1 MSDAKT
7 LHKMDLETLWNFIQA
22 VNDTAAEYPKDKCIH
37 QLFERQAQKTPD
49 ATAVVFE
56 DQTLTY
62 RQLNERANQLA
73 HYLRQHGVGPD
84 VPVGVCMDRCIEL
97 LPVLL
102 GILKAGGAYVPLD
115 PTYPAERLRFMASDT
130 GLSIVIA
137 HSGLAETLVSDKIKL
152 LLIEQEWDRL
162 DQYSTDNPAVCT
174 TPEHLAYIIYTSGS
188 TGTPKGVAVPHRGV
202 VRLVFGQ
209 DYMQFGP
216 DRIFLQLAPVS
227 FDASTLEIWG
237 ALLHGGQCVLYPG
250 RIPELELLGHILA
263 ASQVNALWLTSSLF
277 NMVIDEKPEILSSV
291 RTVLTGG
298 EALSVPHVRKAL
310 KLLDSVELVN
320 GYGPTESTTF
330 ACCYPIPKL
339 IPDNL
344 KSIPIGRPIANTEV
358 YILDSSLQPVP
369 IGVWGELYIGGDGL
383 ARGYL
388 NRPELTA
395 ERFIHN
401 PFHAEPNSRIYKTG
415 DICRWMED
423 GTIEFSGRADDQVK
437 IRGFRIELGEIENA
451 LRSHP
456 DVAQA
461 AVKVQETQPG
471 QKMLAG
477 YYVCKQS
484 HTVSVDDIM
493 TYLRQRLPDYMV
505 PAGIMELDQIPLTAS
520 GKTNRKA
527 LPAFEALHSS
537 GSSLPQTL
545 TERTLAQI
553 WSELLGIKDVY
564 REDNFFHLGG
574 HSLKAIQ
581 TVYSIQKKLGIN
593 LPVSTIFE
601 NPTLERFA
609 WIVDH
614 YRTQSEHH
622 GLRIPTVSR
631 SQALPLSFAQKRM
644 WFIQQLSPELPV
656 YNISWMIYIKGCL
669 NSTALEKSLQEIIR
683 RHESFRTTF
692 PTNNGQPVQSI
703 RSDAAW
709 NLPVETI
716 APGSL
721 SPKQAFQTIA
731 ESRAQ
736 RLFNLEQGP
745 LFQFTLLC
753 TEPDDYALLLNMHH
767 LITDGWSMGIFTQE
781 LTELYQH
788 YTQNTPVNFTS
799 LPVQYADYG
808 CWQQTEIETLKKQ
821 DFDYWKQK
829 LAGDI
834 PEVTIPLDFPRT
846 TTYTYLGQWET
857 RHVHDSVYTALKD
870 LSHQKNTTLYTLLL
884 SAFHILLYY
893 YNRSEDITVGSPIS
907 GRTHKEIENIIG
919 FFVNTT
925 VLRCSITKDM
935 SFLDV
940 LHQVGQICLEAQRHQ
955 DLPYDVL
962 VELLN
967 PPRQAN
973 RNLYFQTM
981 LAYQDSRYWAVNLP
995 NLKCQTI
1002 EIGTKTSKIDFTL
1015 FCDESHS
1022 GLQLRAEYNTALY
1035 TNETIRRCLS
1045 SYEQILARIAECPE
1059 QTIRSIISP
1068 LTANL
1073 VQEANTI
1080 TKKTYP
1086 NPQCIHQLFERQAQK
1101 TPDVTA
1107 VVFEDQTL
1115 TYRQLNERANQLAHY
1130 LRQHGV
1136 GPDVPVGVCMDRC
1149 IELLPVL
1156 LGILKAGGAY
1166 VPLDPTYPA
1175 ERLRFMASDTGL
1187 SIVIAH
1193 SGLAE
1198 TLVSDKIKLLLIE
1211 QEWDRL
1217 DQYSTDNPAVCTT
1230 PEHLAYIIYTSG
1242 STGTPKGVAVPHR
1255 GVVRL
1260 VFGQDYMQFGPDR
1273 IFLQLAPVSFD
1284 ASTLEIWG
1292 ALLHGGQCV
1301 LYPGRI
1307 PELELLGH
1315 ILAAS
1320 QVNALWLTSSLFNMV
1335 IDEKPEILSSVRTVL
1350 TGGEA
1355 LSVPHVRKALKLLDS
1370 VELVNGYG
1378 PTESTTFACC
1388 YPIPKLI
1395 PDNLKSIPIG
1405 RPIANTEVYILDSS
1419 LQPVPIGVWGELYI
1433 GGDGLARGYLNR
1445 PELTAERFIHNPF
1458 HAEPNSRIYKTGDI
1472 CRWMEDGTIEFSGR
1486 ADDQVKIRGFRI
1498 ELGEIENALR
1508 HCPHVQQAA
1517 TIVREDIPGQ
1527 KHIVGYV
1534 VLENPGSILQDQI
1547 QKHLARSLPDYMIPS
1562 VIVELTQLPLTA
1574 NGKID
1579 KIRLPKPQQ
1588 HDSTDGQQQ
1597 LPQSPM
1603 ERIMADVWQDMLGI
1617 DTVYLD
1623 DNFFHLG
1630 GHSLLAAKLFYRL
1643 EERFQIDLPLGLI
1656 FEAPTIRQLAA
1667 CLQKQRHESIS
1678 KTLVQIQSGRLK
1690 QGIFYLPGV
1699 GGHTLN
1705 FYHLAHLLTIP
1716 LSQYGLNLP
1725 GLNGNSSILHTIEEM
1740 AAYFIR
1746 EIQQVQPEGPYWLC
1760 GFSMGGRIAYE
1771 MALQLTKQRHNV
1783 AFLGILG
1790 TSAPGFPK
1798 AYSWKPAHYLERFW
1812 KFCGLS
1818 LNEKMR
1824 YLQSQRQYKKH
1835 RKQRQTAPK
1844 DNWDIHEFPNYRKL
1858 HQVGLKAFIRYQT
1871 QQRYN
1876 GDIVLFREMKDF
1888 NLLDKEMYNHPTFGW
1903 DQFVT
1908 GQIRVHDIDCIH
1920 PNILNQ
1926 PHVQTCATL
1935 LEKEIL
1941 ETLHQHKLI

>member
-1 MSDAKT
+1 M
-7 LHKMDLETLWNFIQA
+7 
-22 VNDTAAEYPKDKCIH
+22 
-37 QLFERQAQKTPD
+37 
-49 ATAVVFE
+49 
-56 DQTLTY
+56 
-62 RQLNERANQLA
+62 
-73 HYLRQHGVGPD
+73 
-84 VPVGVCMDRCIEL
+84 
-97 LPVLL
+97 
-102 GILKAGGAYVPLD
+102 
-115 PTYPAERLRFMASDT
+115 
-130 GLSIVIA
+130 
-137 HSGLAETLVSDKIKL
+137 
-152 LLIEQEWDRL
+152 IEQEWDRL
-162 DQYSTDNPAVCT
+162 AQYPTDNPTPCT
-174 TPEHLAYIIYTSGS
+174 TPDHLAYIIYTSGS
-188 TGTPKGVAVPHRGV
+188 TGTPKGVAIPHRGV
-202 VRLVFGQ
+202 MRLVFGQ
-209 DYMQFGP
+209 NYLRFGS
-216 DRIFLQLAPVS
+216 DRIFLQLVPVG

-237 ALLHGGQCVLYPG
+237 PLLHGGQCVLYPG
-250 RIPELELLGHILA
+250 RIPDLELLSHIL
-263 ASQVNALWLTSSLF
+263 SKTHINTLFLTTALF
-277 NMVIDEKPEILSSV
+277 NLIIDENPLMLSNIETVMTGAEAVSITHVQKAVQLMPSV
-291 RTVLTGG
+291 QWVHL
-298 EALSVPHVRKAL
+298 
-310 KLLDSVELVN
+310 
-320 GYGPTESTTF
+320 YGPTESTTL
-330 ACCYPIPKL
+330 ATSYLIPKSVSPL
-339 IPDNL
+339 Q
-344 KSIPIGRPIANTEV
+344 KTIPIGKPIANTQV
-358 YILDSSLQPVP
+358 YILDNALQPVA
-369 IGVWGELYIGGDGL
+369 IGVPGELYIGGDGL

-395 ERFIHN
+395 ERFIPN
-401 PFHAEPNSRIYKTG
+401 PFSSQSGDRLYKTG
-415 DICRWMED
+415 DICRWMQD
-423 GTIEFSGRADDQVK
+423 GNIEFGGRADDQVK

-451 LRSHP
+451 LRHCP
-456 DVAQA
+456 HVHQAVTIIREDV
-461 AVKVQETQPG
+461 PG
-471 QKMLAG
+471 QKYIVGYVVLEEAG
-477 YYVCKQS
+477 F
-484 HTVSVDDIM
+484 I
-493 TYLRQRLPDYMV
+493 LPDQIQQHLARSLPEYMIPSV
-505 PAGIMELDQIPLTAS
+505 IVELTRLPLTAN
-520 GKTNRKA
+520 GKIDRA
-527 LPAFEALHSS
+527 SLPRTQQHDSKQ
-537 GSSLPQTL
+537 GHRRLPQTS
-545 TERTLAQI
+545 TEQMIARL
-553 WSELLGIKDVY
+553 WKELLKIGNVY
-564 REDNFFHLGG
+564 LEDNFFHLGG

-581 TVYSIQKKLGIN
+581 TVYSIQKKMGVN
-593 LPVSTIFE
+593 LPVSTLFE
-601 NPTLERFA
+601 NPTLEQFA
-609 WIVDH
+609 CVIDH
-614 YRTQSEHH
+614 YCSQSNQS
-622 GLRIPTVSR
+622 GLLILPVSR

-656 YNISWMIYIKGCL
+656 YNISWMMYIKGCL
-669 NSTALEKSLQEIIR
+669 NITALEKSLQEIIR

-692 PTNNGQPVQSI
+692 PMNNGQPVQSI

-721 SPKQAFQTIA
+721 SPIQAFQTIA
-731 ESRAQ
+731 ESRSQ

-753 TEPDDYALLLNMHH
+753 MKPDDYALLLNMHH

-788 YTQNTPVNFTS
+788 YTQNTPVNSAS
-799 LPVQYADYG
+799 LSVQYADYG

-834 PEVTIPLDFPRT
+834 PEVTIPLDFPRST
-846 TTYTYLGQWET
+846 AYTYLGQWET
-857 RHVHDSVYTALKD
+857 RHVQDSVYTALKD

-940 LHQVGQICLEAQRHQ
+940 LHQVGQLCLEAQQHQ

-1045 SYEQILARIAECPE
+1045 SYEQILARIIECPE
-1059 QTIRSIISP
+1059 QTILSIISP

-1073 VQEANTI
+1073 VQKANAS
-1080 TKKTYP
+1080 TKKEYP
-1086 NPQCIHQLFERQAQK
+1086 ATQCIHQLFEQQAEK
-1101 TPDVTA
+1101 TPDAMA
-1107 VVFEDQTL
+1107 VMFEDQTL
-1115 TYRQLNERANQLAHY
+1115 TYRQLNEQANQLAHY
-1130 LRQHGV
+1130 LRAHGV

-1166 VPLDPTYPA
+1166 VPLDPTYPT
-1175 ERLRFMASDTGL
+1175 ERLSFMASDTGL

-1217 DQYSTDNPAVCTT
+1217 AQYPTDNPALCTT
-1230 PEHLAYIIYTSG
+1230 PDHLAYIIYTSG

-1260 VFGQDYMQFGPDR
+1260 VFGQDYMQFGPNR
-1273 IFLQLAPVSFD
+1273 VFLQLAPVSFD

-1335 IDEKPEILSSVRTVL
+1335 IDEKPEILSSVRTIL

-1355 LSVPHVRKALKLLDS
+1355 LSVPHVRKAAKLLDS

-1388 YPIPKLI
+1388 YPIPKPI

-1419 LQPVPIGVWGELYI
+1419 LQPVPLGVWGELYI

-1458 HAEPNSRIYKTGDI
+1458 HAEPNSRLYKTGDI
-1472 CRWMEDGTIEFSGR
+1472 CRWMEDGTIEFGGR

-1517 TIVREDIPGQ
+1517 VIVREDIPGQ
-1527 KHIVGYV
+1527 KYIVGYV
-1534 VLENPGSILQDQI
+1534 VLEEAVSILPDQI
-1547 QKHLARSLPDYMIPS
+1547 QKNLARSLPDYMIPS

-1588 HDSTDGQQQ
+1588 HDGTDGQQR
-1597 LPQSPM
+1597 LPQSSM
-1603 ERIMADVWQDMLGI
+1603 ERILADVWQDMLGI

-1656 FEAPTIRQLAA
+1656 FEAPTIRQLAD
-1667 CLQKQRHESIS
+1667 CLRKHRHESIS
-1678 KTLVQIQSGRLK
+1678 KTLVQIQPGRLK

-1725 GLNGNSSILHTIEEM
+1725 GLNGNPTILHTIEEM

-1771 MALQLTKQRHNV
+1771 MALQLTTQGHNV

-1818 LNEKMR
+1818 LNEKVR
-1824 YLQSQRQYKKH
+1824 YLQSQRQYKKL
-1835 RKQRQTAPK
+1835 RKQRQTAQK
-1844 DNWDIHEFPNYRKL
+1844 DGWNIHEFPNYRKL
-1858 HQVGLKAFIRYQT
+1858 YQAGLEAFFRYQT
-1871 QQRYN
+1871 RQRYD

-1903 DQFVT
+1903 DQFIT

-1926 PHVQTCATL
+1926 PHVQTCAVL

-1941 ETLHQHKLI
+1941 ETVHQHKLI